1 MTAVTVLGAS
11 GTIAVP
17 FKSSINASFA
27 QQLANQITS
36 AVQNNTLTAQPY
48 NPSAAALPTGGT
60 ENELVIGGIQSTGG
74 AASGGSSYTLP
85 SSYVAIVNNANAP
98 VTIQAGDAPVA
109 KVSVLAGTGGTTFYA
124 GASSVG
130 GSIFVGGG
138 LNTIAGST
146 GFSGALN
153 NANGGLSGD
162 WLIGSGNGTPG
173 SVDGDDIY
181 LSSGQDTVA
190 MGGGDTVHAGGA
202 NVLGLVTNTDG
213 DPTFFIGSAPST
225 VFGLAAAGVNILG
238 NDGATGGGVYVLG
251 TGGDG
256 VIAAG
261 GGASTLVG
269 GGSGDTL
276 YASTMSGA
284 QAVMY
289 AGGGNET
296 LQGGYSGGSSTLY
309 GGSGNDV
316 LAGGSGDDVIAAG
329 SGTDSIYT
337 GLGTDSVWFYKP
349 VASDVKDTITDFDPN
364 NDTLILQGYT
374 SHTVTSQAGA
384 PLTITLSDSSTIT
397 FLNLTTS
404 QAGSLKITNIT

>member
-1 MTAVTVLGAS
+1 
-11 GTIAVP
+11 
-17 FKSSINASFA
+17 
-27 QQLANQITS
+27 
-36 AVQNNTLTAQPY
+36 
-48 NPSAAALPTGGT
+48 
-60 ENELVIGGIQSTGG
+60 
-74 AASGGSSYTLP
+74 
-85 SSYVAIVNNANAP
+85 
-98 VTIQAGDAPVA
+98 
-109 KVSVLAGTGGTTFYA
+109 
-124 GASSVG
+124 
-130 GSIFVGGG
+130 
-138 LNTIAGST
+138 
-146 GFSGALN
+146 
-153 NANGGLSGD
+153 
-162 WLIGSGNGTPG
+162 
-173 SVDGDDIY
+173 
-181 LSSGQDTVA
+181 
-190 MGGGDTVHAGGA
+190 
-202 NVLGLVTNTDG
+202 
-213 DPTFFIGSAPST
+213 
-225 VFGLAAAGVNILG
+225 VNILG

>member
-17 FKSSINASFA
+17 FKSSVNASFA

-36 AVQNNTLTAQPY
+36 AINNNTLTAQPY
-48 NPSAAALPTGGT
+48 NPTPGALPTSGAD
-60 ENELVIGGIQSTGG
+60 ELVIGGITSAGG

-98 VTIQAGDAPVA
+98 VTIQGSDAPVA
-109 KVSVLAGTGGTTFYA
+109 KVSVLAGTGGTTFFA

-138 LNTIAGST
+138 ANTIAGSS
-146 GFSGALN
+146 GFNGSLTST
-153 NANGGLSGD
+153 NGGLSGD
-162 WLIGSGNGTPG
+162 WLIGSGNGSPG
-173 SVDGDDIY
+173 AVDSDDIY
-181 LSSGQDTVA
+181 LASGVDTVA
-190 MGGGDTVHAGGA
+190 LGGGDTVHAGGA
-202 NVLGLVTNTDG
+202 AVLGLVTNTDG

-251 TGGDG
+251 SGGDG

-276 YASTMSGA
+276 YASTMAGA
-284 QAVMY
+284 QAIMY

-296 LQGGYSGGSSTLY
+296 LQGGYSGGTSTLY
-309 GGSGNDV
+309 GGTGTDV
-316 LAGGSGDDVIAAG
+316 LAGGASDDVIAAG

-337 GLGTDSVWFYKP
+337 GLGQDSVWFYQP
-349 VASDVKDTITDFDPN
+349 VTGKGVQDTITDFDPN
-364 NDTLILQGYT
+364 SDTLILQGYT